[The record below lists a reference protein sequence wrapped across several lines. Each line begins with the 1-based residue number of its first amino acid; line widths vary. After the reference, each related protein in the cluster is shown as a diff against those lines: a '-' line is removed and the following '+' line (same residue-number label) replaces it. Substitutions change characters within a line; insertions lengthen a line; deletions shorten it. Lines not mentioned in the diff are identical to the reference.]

1 MADARGGKSDSAPS
15 IKKRKQAMNIV
26 YRILISIGLLV
37 MHYIGI
43 VLPLTEF
50 FLIYI
55 LLFNPR
61 WFRNFL
67 NNMAAK

>member
-1 MADARGGKSDSAPS
+1 MKIS
-15 IKKRKQAMNIV
+15 

-37 MHYIGI
+37 LRYVGE
-43 VLPLTEF
+43 LFPLLELFPLTTI
-50 FLIYI
+50 FLICI

-67 NNMAAK
+67 NNMDAKKNAV

>member
-1 MADARGGKSDSAPS
+1 MKIS
-15 IKKRKQAMNIV
+15 

-37 MHYIGI
+37 LRYVGE
-43 VLPLTEF
+43 LFPLLELFPLATI

>member
-1 MADARGGKSDSAPS
+1 MQEGEKAARRFH
-15 IKKRKQAMNIV
+15 KKEETAMNIV

-37 MHYIGI
+37 MHYVGI

>member
-1 MADARGGKSDSAPS
+1 
-15 IKKRKQAMNIV
+15 MNIW

-43 VLPLTEF
+43 VLPLTEG

-55 LLFNPR
+55 LLLNPR